1 MLNKC
6 FRLLKSVS
14 ASMLGVQSQR
24 NYEEDFT
31 ESSPIPFI
39 ITGVILVI
47 VFILALVLLVNTLV

>member
-1 MLNKC
+1 
-6 FRLLKSVS
+6 
-14 ASMLGVQSQR
+14 MLGVQSQR